1 MCSLSGPPRRAAR
14 EADGLLFHKVQ
25 EGALM
30 RQVLDNFSVLVI
42 KDEGEDMNGIY
53 IIPNGQPHR
62 ATKVAGPQVMHRMD
76 DLLAEAYRN
85 F

>member
-1 MCSLSGPPRRAAR
+1 MCSLPGPTSRESW
-14 EADGLLFHKVQ
+14 EADGLLLHQVQ
-25 EGALM
+25 EGALI